1 MYFFVGE
8 FNEEYLF
15 KVLIG
20 VMWNEENE
28 VIVFCSLMLIYFN
41 DVILVDL
48 IRWLLELDLLLMDGL
63 YLYMLFWS
71 KE

>member
-1 MYFFVGE
+1 
-8 FNEEYLF
+8 
-15 KVLIG
+15 
-20 VMWNEENE
+20 MWNEENE

>member
-1 MYFFVGE
+1 
-8 FNEEYLF
+8 
-15 KVLIG
+15 
-20 VMWNEENE
+20 
-28 VIVFCSLMLIYFN
+28 MLIYFN